1 MMEMMTGERQEHKMV
16 NQEVREAAKA
26 KNIQL
31 WAVAEVLGISEASMT
46 RKMRR
51 ELPEEEKQRIL
62 SLIDTL
68 EAM

>member
-1 MMEMMTGERQEHKMV
+1 MV

>member
-1 MMEMMTGERQEHKMV
+1 MV
-16 NQEVREAAKA
+16 NREVREAAKA
-26 KNIQL
+26 KNIPL

-51 ELPEEEKQRIL
+51 ELPEEEKQWIL